1 MKTMHNRR
9 SFVKTGSLALAGATL
24 PGRRLMQN
32 PEDQD
37 QLQLHVFSKHL
48 QFLDYMEMAEA
59 AADLGFDGVDLT
71 VRPGGHVEPA
81 RAADDLPKAVE
92 AIQHFG
98 LKAELMASGINNIE
112 DEVNR
117 KVLEV
122 ASVEGI
128 KFYRLAYYNFD
139 QDHTI
144 PASLQLHNRTASDL
158 ADYSAQLGIA
168 GTYQNHAGTRVGGEI
183 WDIWHLLQGIDVQWL
198 GCQYDIRHAMV
209 EGGTSWTN
217 GLRLIQEKINTL
229 VLKDFIWEL
238 ADTGWKIKN
247 VPLGKGMVDFPA
259 YFKLL
264 KSYEISVPVSMHF
277 EYDLGGAEHGTRD
290 LDKESR
296 KTLFAAM
303 RRDLQMAR
311 KWWNEA

>member
-1 MKTMHNRR
+1 M
-9 SFVKTGSLALAGATL
+9 KTGSLAIAGSIM
-24 PGRRLMQN
+24 PGSRLMQN
-32 PEDQD
+32 SAGHT

-71 VRPGGHVEPA
+71 VRPGGHVEPD
-81 RAADDLPKAVE
+81 RAEDDLPRAVE
-92 AIQHFG
+92 AIRHFG
-98 LKAELMASGINNIE
+98 LKAELMASGINNIQ

-122 ASVEGI
+122 ASKEEI

-139 QDHTI
+139 QERTI
-144 PASLQLHNRTASDL
+144 PESLQLHNKTAVDL

-183 WDIWHLLQGIDVQWL
+183 WDIWHLLQDIDVQWL
-198 GCQYDIRHAMV
+198 GCQYDIRHAIV

-217 GLRLIQEKINTL
+217 GLRLIRDKINTL
-229 VLKDFIWEL
+229 VLKDFIWERTS
-238 ADTGWKIKN
+238 AGWKIKN
-247 VPLGKGMVDFPA
+247 VPLGQGMVDFPA

-264 KSYEISVPVSMHF
+264 KSYGISVPVSMHF
-277 EYDLGGAEHGTRD
+277 EYDLGGAEHGSRD
-290 LDKESR
+290 LDAESR